1 LTSSIKFSNSPTYNY
16 GISAKEFMRIDSN
29 GNIGIGSSSDSMRDE
44 EYIKWMDILTL
55 AETNPALQEAL
66 DRVKVIYYLSK
77 DHGNKT

>member
-1 LTSSIKFSNSPTYNY
+1 
-16 GISAKEFMRIDSN
+16 MRIDSN